1 MKKLNVVVVS
11 AAVAAM
17 PTFDDVEKILNASG
31 ITVDPMMTDSPPAST
46 SASIPGMSLR
56 C

>member
-1 MKKLNVVVVS
+1 MNVVVVS
-11 AAVAAM
+11 AAVAAL
-17 PTFDDVEKILNASG
+17 PTFDDVERILNASG
-31 ITVDPMMTDSPPAST
+31 ITVDPMMSAAADT